1 MDVQLLGRDLVSE
14 SRLSFDAAA
23 DTIRSVTISLAEYRE
38 LLRKSALYDEEHA
51 GEPRPVRFDNIKEVE

>member
-1 MDVQLLGRDLVSE
+1 MEGGAF
-14 SRLSFDAAA
+14 SFDAAA